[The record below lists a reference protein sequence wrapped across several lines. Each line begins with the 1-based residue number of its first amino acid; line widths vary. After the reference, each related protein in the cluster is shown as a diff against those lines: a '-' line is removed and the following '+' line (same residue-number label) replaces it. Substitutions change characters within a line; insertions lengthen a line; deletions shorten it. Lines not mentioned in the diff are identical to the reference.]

1 MKALKCDMCGG
12 YFDGIETIRDM
23 PESTKPNRLQVYY
36 DAESGKKKYDMDV
49 DICPDCYK
57 AIKKALD
64 DRKKFCISDPND
76 DDLK

>member
-1 MKALKCDMCGG
+1 MKALKCDVCGG
-12 YFDGIETIRDM
+12 YYDYINTSSEVTGFAYLNSNDGLVGD
-23 PESTKPNRLQVYY
+23 S
-36 DAESGKKKYDMDV
+36 V

-64 DRKKFCISDPND
+64 DRRKITIDPND